1 MLEGLPPNGASHVLR
16 LTCDERRARAVAD
29 IIVETFDP
37 TETAAAAFEED
48 NGAYWA
54 VEIYFAAAPDEES
67 IRDLIAAVSDV
78 ETGQKAQFSQIAK
91 QDWVQNA
98 LSGLKPVRA
107 GRILVHGAHDR
118 AHRRANDIGVEIEAA
133 LAFGTGHHGT
143 TLGCLRALDQILK
156 RRRPRH
162 ILDVGTGTGVLAIA
176 AARLL
181 RQTVASGD
189 IDLVAVDTARV
200 NAQRNGARAFVRPV
214 LAAGLRHPSLIGQYD
229 LIFAN
234 ILAKPLRLLAP
245 AIAQAASFDAE
256 LVLSGLLGR
265 DVAGVLAA
273 YRAQNFFLAQ
283 RSDIDGWATLRL
295 SRSGASPI
303 LYEDDEDY
311 DD

>member
-1 MLEGLPPNGASHVLR
+1 M
-16 LTCDERRARAVAD
+16 TERID
-29 IIVETFDP
+29 
-37 TETAAAAFEED
+37 
-48 NGAYWA
+48 
-54 VEIYFAAAPDEES
+54 APM
-67 IRDLIAAVSDV
+67 IL
-78 ETGQKAQFSQIAK
+78 
-91 QDWVQNA
+91 A
-98 LSGLKPVRA
+98 LKSKRRWL
-107 GRILVHGAHDR
+107 LVP
-118 AHRRANDIGVEIEAA
+118 
-133 LAFGTGHHGT
+133 GHHGT

-181 RQTVASGD
+181 RQTVACGD

-200 NAQRNGARAFVRPV
+200 NAQSNGARAFVRPV

-273 YRAQNFFLAQ
+273 YRAQNF
-283 RSDIDGWATLRL
+283 SSL
-295 SRSGASPI
+295 SAAI
-303 LYEDDEDY
+303 LMAGRPCG
-311 DD
+311 